1 MNMKEELQHNL
12 KELNVSKNS
21 KFILAV
27 SGGVD
32 SMVLLDI
39 FHSARLNFVVAHCN
53 FGLRGQDSERDQ
65 ELVTGI
71 CEVKGITCFVKQIH
85 LDQYKKTAGVS
96 TQMAARDLRYSW
108 FKELMA
114 LHHCDFLVTGHHL
127 NDSIETALLN
137 IARGTG
143 IEGIKG
149 IPMISNDLFRPLI
162 NTSKSELRKYAK
174 VNQVLYREDKS
185 NSSNDYKR
193 NKMRNEVLPIFEE
206 INPNFVGTM
215 KNNLSHFREA
225 FEFYKISMDAMI
237 ASISVTNEKG
247 LSIRR
252 EELLQCNNSSLVL
265 FEALKSFG
273 FDRSQVNDILESIS
287 KGHFVGKEFFTQS
300 YRLLID
306 RSLIFVQRIE
316 EQKNEII
323 TIKNQNKVETFGLE
337 LTFNQFPMGD
347 FDLLTDSKFAFLDAD
362 KLTYPLELRKWQQGD
377 RFRPFGM
384 RGKKKVSDFL
394 IDKKLSR
401 IEKENTWVLL
411 SNNQIFWVV
420 GHRID
425 DSFKLTDSSKT
436 VLKITFE
443 SN

>member
-53 FGLRGQDSERDQ
+53 FGLRGQDSDRDQ
-65 ELVTGI
+65 ELVTSI
-71 CEVKGITCFVKQIH
+71 CEVKGIKCFVKQIA

-108 FKELMA
+108 FQELMA
-114 LHHCDFLVTGHHL
+114 LHPCDFLVTGHHL

-193 NKMRNEVLPIFEE
+193 NKMRNEVLPILEE
-206 INPNFVGTM
+206 INPGFVGTM
-215 KNNLSHFREA
+215 KNNLSHFNEA
-225 FEFYKISMDAMI
+225 FEFYKISMDTMI
-237 ASISVTNEKG
+237 ASVSEADDKG
-247 LSIRR
+247 LSIRWK
-252 EELLQCNNSSLVL
+252 ELLVYHNPSLVL
-265 FEALKSFG
+265 FEATKSFG
-273 FDRSQVNDILESIS
+273 FDRAQANDILVALT
-287 KGHFVGKEFFTQS
+287 KNHYVGKEFFSQTH
-300 YRLLID
+300 RLLID
-306 RSLIFVQRIE
+306 RTLIFVQRIE

-323 TIKNQNKVETFGLE
+323 TINNQNKVVTFGVK
-337 LTFNQFPMGD
+337 LTFNQFPKGD

-362 KLTYPLELRKWQQGD
+362 KLTYPLELRKWKEGD
-377 RFRPFGM
+377 KFQPLGM
-384 RGKKKVSDFL
+384 FGKKKVSDFL
-394 IDKKLSR
+394 IDEKVSK
-401 IEKENTWVLL
+401 IEKEKTWVLL
-411 SNNQIFWVV
+411 SGDRICWLV
-420 GHRID
+420 GHRVD
-425 DSFKLTDSSKT
+425 DSFKLTQSTKT
-436 VLKITFE
+436 VLKITFD